1 MNRLYSIRRKL
12 SRSYEASNLITI
24 SRSALLYNFDLIS
37 DIHKLPLISVL
48 KANAYGHGLEE
59 VASILKARE
68 FPFIA
73 VDGYFEALKIRHDS
87 KQPVLV
93 MGSIGANN
101 INALRA
107 NNVSFVAF
115 SKESFNTLKK
125 SRRKLSIHLEIN
137 TGMNRHGLSLDELSE
152 ILDELSAYPKINIE
166 GVMTHLSS
174 ADEVQ
179 QNYSDQQFIQF
190 ESALELISKAGM
202 YPKHIHAT
210 NSAGTAKNIPSY
222 ITAVRPGI
230 ALYGINTLE
239 KTDPYYNRYEKLRPV
254 LKLTSKI
261 DQIIT
266 VGTGDSI
273 GYNRTYRAKKS
284 TNIATVPIGYYEG
297 IPRSLSNTA
306 FITSGQKLLP
316 TTGTICMNHTMFD
329 CSDTKLKVGDDVTLI
344 SSVPT
349 SPNSIAN
356 LRRSDDIFEY
366 SLPTGL
372 RSTIRRR
379 IVS

>member
-1 MNRLYSIRRKL
+1 MNRLYPIRRKL
-12 SRSYEASNLITI
+12 SRSYEASNLISI
-24 SRSALLYNFDLIS
+24 SRSAILYNFDLIS
-37 DIHKLPLISVL
+37 DIHKLPLIPVL

-59 VASILKARE
+59 VALILKARE
-68 FPFIA
+68 FPFVA
-73 VDGYFEALKIRHDS
+73 VDGYFEALKVRHVS

-179 QNYSDQQFIQF
+179 QNYSDQQFIQL
-190 ESALELISKAGM
+190 ESALERILKSGIH
-202 YPKHIHAT
+202 PKYIHAT
-210 NSAGTAKNIPSY
+210 NSAGTAKDIPSY

-239 KTDPYYNRYEKLRPV
+239 KTDPYYKRYEN
-254 LKLTSKI
+254 LKPALSLTSKI
-261 DQIIT
+261 DQIIS
-266 VGTGDSI
+266 VNKGDGI
-273 GYNRTYRAKKS
+273 GYSQTYHAKKPS
-284 TNIATVPIGYYEG
+284 NIATIPIGYYEG
-297 IPRSLSNTA
+297 IPRSLSNKA
-306 FITSGQKLLP
+306 FITSGEKLLP

-329 CSDTKLKVGDDVTLI
+329 CSNTELKVGDEVTLI
-344 SSVPT
+344 SSSPDV
-349 SPNSIAN
+349 PNSIVN
-356 LRRSDDIFEY
+356 LRKNYDTFEY